1 MIKRMMWGVLGLLLS
16 GLAVVM
22 WADNQT
28 SRFSRPYISHNL
40 HELPAQKVALV
51 LGTSPKLV
59 DGRDN
64 WYFNYRIQ
72 AAVELYQQG
81 KVQHIIV
88 SGDNRRHTYNE
99 PDMMAAALVKQGVPA
114 NKITADYAGLR
125 TLDSVLRAR
134 DIFGQQ
140 RYIVV
145 SQSFHNERAVY
156 LARSHG
162 IEAYGYNARDVRRY
176 AGLKTQIR
184 EYGARVKMFL
194 DLWSNKQPKHGGE
207 AIALPE

>member
-134 DIFGQQ
+134 DILGNSV
-140 RYIVV
+140 ILW
-145 SQSFHNERAVY
+145 FHSHFIMNGRCIWRVHMVLRLMAIMRVMCAVMQ
-156 LARSHG
+156 
-162 IEAYGYNARDVRRY
+162 D
-176 AGLKTQIR
+176 
-184 EYGARVKMFL
+184 
-194 DLWSNKQPKHGGE
+194 
-207 AIALPE
+207 

>member
-16 GLAVVM
+16 GLVVVM
-22 WADNQT
+22 WADVQT

-40 HELPAQKVALV
+40 HELPAHKVALV